1 MPNASYGMWPVP
13 STHSFPVERRCW
25 RSQRLRSCAY
35 HGFEMLFKV
44 QIWNSFPGHQLSHGN
59 LCAFW
64 GCCRW
69 QLKYHPVD
77 LLLRFQWCVWF
88 PLHWRLTGL
97 SSVPQMTCCHLGD
110 AAALLIVT
118 AGHELFISPVFYQ
131 HPLDLDLRDRHQL
144 LEIKV
149 IQSSETISS
158 PLWAQFGDVL
168 QHL

>member
-97 SSVPQMTCCHLGD
+97 SSVPQMTCCHFGRCSCSADSYCWTWTLHFPSILSTSTG
-110 AAALLIVT
+110 
-118 AGHELFISPVFYQ
+118 SW
-131 HPLDLDLRDRHQL
+131 
-144 LEIKV
+144 LEG
-149 IQSSETISS
+149 QT
-158 PLWAQFGDVL
+158 PAPGN
-168 QHL
+168 